1 MTAHHR
7 DVPCSSLE
15 DQIVSGLALTEEK
28 RSHLEGCEA
37 CRRSSESLEA
47 IAQAAR
53 GLADAARPQ
62 LGEAQALAAR
72 VRERLDRPRPLPR
85 WAWVSAGL
93 AAVAAALFIL
103 FLPSQVDVERS
114 GRELFALLDEVEAL
128 VTPRQAALQPGE
140 DLAVAWAPWNGEREL
155 ASETDLRTLLPE
167 KYQWLW
173 EILESRGI

>member
-53 GLADAARPQ
+53 GRGRAGPPPRGGGPARGGP
-62 LGEAQALAAR
+62 GGAR
-72 VRERLDRPRPLPR
+72 RGGGG
-85 WAWVSAGL
+85 GL
-93 AAVAAALFIL
+93 AAGGGCTGVG
-103 FLPSQVDVERS
+103 V
-114 GRELFALLDEVEAL
+114 
-128 VTPRQAALQPGE
+128 
-140 DLAVAWAPWNGEREL
+140 
-155 ASETDLRTLLPE
+155 
-167 KYQWLW
+167 
-173 EILESRGI
+173 